1 MFLILLSG
9 VFFFLMLSVPFFP
22 ISDGKKALWGGSL
35 FVGMQIAWWTGAAC
49 IGPAAV
55 KKLGARFKRPKK

>member
-1 MFLILLSG
+1 
-9 VFFFLMLSVPFFP
+9 
-22 ISDGKKALWGGSL
+22 
-35 FVGMQIAWWTGAAC
+35 MQIAWWTGAAC